1 MSVST
6 ASSEAQ
12 VRMRDGGTAG
22 LDSSR
27 LVESDIASAAARVRG
42 AEDINP
48 GADRMAKALARAFE
62 LWRDRDYAR
71 RRETIAAIARSAG
84 YSVAILENSIDA
96 LLKPFTS
103 DALKSIAARVS
114 SSGGIDRPKTA
125 GFIAAGKVAGAGLH
139 EIAIA
144 LVAGA
149 GVVIKT
155 ASAEPIFFAEFAR
168 TLAEIDRDAGARI
181 EVLHWSRA
189 RADLTAALIANCE
202 RVVAYGDDLTI
213 ESLHN
218 RPNVIGFGSRVSA
231 AVVAPSATD
240 PSRIDRVAELL
251 ARDVALFEQLG
262 CLSLHHVFVVSPA
275 GGVARDLAI
284 RMSAALERIGE
295 SMPPA
300 KIPLRDAAEI
310 RGVRERARW
319 RRIAGEPVELFEGRG
334 LEWTV
339 VFEPRPSLFAPRA
352 VLEDSFKISPGFR
365 TVHVT
370 GVRDLG
376 EFRDCIADVSGR
388 IEAMAVAGDES
399 EAADIGATVAAIG
412 IPYVC
417 APGEMQ
423 SPPLDWRH
431 GGGGFID
438 MMVGAR

>member
-1 MSVST
+1 MST

-12 VRMRDGGTAG
+12 VRMRRDGGVAG

-48 GADRMAKALARAFE
+48 GADRMAKALARAFGV
-62 LWRDRDYAR
+62 WRDRDYAR

-149 GVVIKT
+149 GVVVKT

-181 EVLHWSRA
+181 EVFHWSRA

-213 ESLHN
+213 ESLRN

-231 AVVAPSATD
+231 AVVAPGATD

-251 ARDVALFEQLG
+251 ARDVVLFEQLG
-262 CLSLHHVFVVSPA
+262 CLSLHHVFVVSPT
-275 GGVARDLAI
+275 GGAARDLAI
-284 RMSAALERIGE
+284 RMSAALERMGK

-319 RRIAGEPVELFEGRG
+319 RRIAGEPAELFEGRG

-339 VFEPRPSLFAPRA
+339 VFEPRPNLFAPGA
-352 VLEDSFKISPGFR
+352 VLEDSFKVSPGFR

-376 EFRDCIADVSGR
+376 EFRDCIAGVSGR

-399 EAADIGATVAAIG
+399 EAADIGATVEAIG

-438 MMVGAR
+438 MIIGAR

>member
-1 MSVST
+1 MSVGT

-12 VRMRDGGTAG
+12 VRMRDGGVAG
-22 LDSSR
+22 RNSSG
-27 LVESDIASAAARVRG
+27 LIESDIASAAARVRG
-42 AEDINP
+42 AADINP
-48 GADRMAKALARAFE
+48 GADRMAKALARASG
-62 LWRDRDYAR
+62 LWRDRHYAR
-71 RRETIAAIARSAG
+71 RRDAIAAIARAAG

-103 DALKSIAARVS
+103 DALKALAARVS
-114 SSGGIDRPKTA
+114 VSGGIGRPKTA
-125 GFIAAGKVAGAGLH
+125 GFIAAGNVAGAGIH

-149 GVVIKT
+149 GVVVKT

-181 EVLHWSRA
+181 EVFHWSRA
-189 RADLTAALIANCE
+189 RPDLTAALIANCE

-213 ESLHN
+213 ELLHN

-231 AVVAPSATD
+231 AVIAPGAMD
-240 PSRIDRVAELL
+240 PSRIDKAAELL

-262 CLSLHHVFVVSPA
+262 CLSLHQVFVVSHP
-275 GGVARDLAI
+275 GGAARDLAV
-284 RMSAALERIGE
+284 RMSAALERMGK

-339 VFEPRPSLFAPRA
+339 VFEPRPSLD
-352 VLEDSFKISPGFR
+352 DSFKVSPGFR

-376 EFRDCIADVSGR
+376 EFRDCLAGVSGR
-388 IEAMAVAGDES
+388 IEAMAVAGDEA
-399 EAADIGATVAAIG
+399 EAADMSATVGAIG

-438 MMVGAR
+438 MMVGPR

>member
-1 MSVST
+1 MSVAT
-6 ASSEAQ
+6 ASSQAQ
-12 VRMRDGGTAG
+12 ARVPSPGTAG
-22 LDSSR
+22 HDSSR

-42 AEDINP
+42 AESINP
-48 GADRMAKALARAFE
+48 GADRMAEALARAFE

-71 RRETIAAIARSAG
+71 RREAIAAIARAAG
-84 YSVAILENSIDA
+84 YSVAMLESSIDA
-96 LLKPFTS
+96 LLKPFTIE
-103 DALKSIAARVS
+103 ALKSLAARIA
-114 SSGGIDRPKTA
+114 SSGGVDRPRTV
-125 GFIAAGKVAGAGLH
+125 GFIAAGNVAGAGMH

-149 GVVIKT
+149 GVVVKT

-168 TLAEIDRDAGARI
+168 TLAEIDRAAAARI
-181 EVLHWSRA
+181 EVFHWSRA
-189 RADLTAALIANCE
+189 RADLTAALIANCQ

-218 RPNVIGFGSRVSA
+218 RRNVIGFGSRVSA
-231 AVVAPSATD
+231 AVVAPGVTD
-240 PSRIDRVAELL
+240 SPRIDTVAERL
-251 ARDVALFEQLG
+251 ARDVVLFEQLG
-262 CLSLHHVFVVSPA
+262 CLSLHQVFVVSHTGA
-275 GGVARDLAI
+275 AARDLAI
-284 RMSAALERIGE
+284 RMSAALERMGK

-300 KIPLRDAAEI
+300 KIPSRDAVEI
-310 RGVRERARW
+310 RAVRERARW
-319 RRIAGEPVELFEGRG
+319 RRIAGEPVELFEGDR

-339 VFEPRPSLFAPRA
+339 VFEPSPARD
-352 VLEDSFKISPGFR
+352 DSFNVSPGFR
-365 TVHVT
+365 TVYVT

-376 EFRDCIADVSGR
+376 EFRDCIAAVAGR

-399 EAADIGATVAAIG
+399 EAAEIGATVESIG

-431 GGGGFID
+431 GGGRFFD

>member
-6 ASSEAQ
+6 ASSGAQ
-12 VRMRDGGTAG
+12 VRARDGGVAG
-22 LDSSR
+22 LDSSW
-27 LVESDIASAAARVRG
+27 LVESDIASAAVRVRG

-96 LLKPFTS
+96 LLKPFTG
-103 DALKSIAARVS
+103 DALNSIAARVS

-125 GFIAAGKVAGAGLH
+125 GFIAAGNVAGAGMH

-149 GVVIKT
+149 GVVVKT

-181 EVLHWSRA
+181 EVFDWSRA
-189 RADLTAALIANCE
+189 RVDLTAALIANCE

-218 RPNVIGFGSRVSA
+218 RANVIGFGSRVSA
-231 AVVAPSATD
+231 AVVGPGATD

-262 CLSLHHVFVVSPA
+262 CLSLHQVFVVSHT
-275 GGVARDLAI
+275 GGAARDLAI

-319 RRIAGEPVELFEGRG
+319 RRIAGEPVELFEGDR

-339 VFEPRPSLFAPRA
+339 VFELGPG
-352 VLEDSFKISPGFR
+352 SFKVSPGFR

-376 EFRDCIADVSGR
+376 EFRDCIAGVSGR
-388 IEAMAVAGDES
+388 IEAMAVVGDES
-399 EAADIGATVAAIG
+399 EAADIGATVGAIG

-431 GGGGFID
+431 GGGGFFD

>member
-1 MSVST
+1 MSVSS
-6 ASSEAQ
+6 ASSEVHA
-12 VRMRDGGTAG
+12 RMRDGGVAG

-27 LVESDIASAAARVRG
+27 LAESDIESAAARVRG

-48 GADRMAKALARAFE
+48 GADRMAKALAGAFE

-71 RRETIAAIARSAG
+71 RRETIAAIARAAG
-84 YSVAILENSIDA
+84 YSVAILEYSIDA

-103 DALKSIAARVS
+103 DALKSIAMRVS
-114 SSGGIDRPKTA
+114 SSRGIDRPKTA
-125 GFIAAGKVAGAGLH
+125 GFIAAGNVAGAGMH

-144 LVAGA
+144 LVAGT
-149 GVVIKT
+149 GVVVKT
-155 ASAEPIFFAEFAR
+155 ASAEPIFFVEFAR

-181 EVLHWSRA
+181 EVLHWNRA
-189 RADLTAALIANCE
+189 RTDLTAALIANCD

-218 RPNVIGFGSRVSA
+218 RAKVIGFGSRVSG
-231 AVVAPSATD
+231 AVVAPGATQ

-262 CLSLHHVFVVSPA
+262 CLSLHQVFVVSHT
-275 GGVARDLAI
+275 GGAARDLAI

-300 KIPLRDAAEI
+300 KIPVRDAAEI

-319 RRIAGEPVELFEGRG
+319 RRIAGEPVELFEGDR

-339 VFEPRPSLFAPRA
+339 VSELGPS
-352 VLEDSFKISPGFR
+352 SFKISPGFR
-365 TVHVT
+365 IVHVT
-370 GVRDLG
+370 GVRDLR
-376 EFRDCIADVSGR
+376 EFRDCIAGVSGR

-399 EAADIGATVAAIG
+399 EAADIGATVGAIG

-431 GGGGFID
+431 GGGGFFD

>member
-12 VRMRDGGTAG
+12 TRVPAPGTAG

-42 AEDINP
+42 AENANP
-48 GADRMAKALARAFE
+48 GADRMAKALAHAFE

-71 RRETIAAIARSAG
+71 RREAIAAIARSAG
-84 YSVAILENSIDA
+84 YSVGMLENSIDA

-103 DALKSIAARVS
+103 DALKSLAARVL
-114 SSGGIDRPKTA
+114 SSGGIDRPRTV
-125 GFIAAGKVAGAGLH
+125 GFIAAGNVAGAGMH

-149 GVVIKT
+149 GVVVKT

-168 TLAEIDRDAGARI
+168 TLTEIDRDAGARI
-181 EVLHWSRA
+181 EVFHWSRT

-202 RVVAYGDDLTI
+202 LVVAYGDDLTI
-213 ESLHN
+213 ESLHH

-231 AVVAPSATD
+231 ALVAPGATD

-262 CLSLHHVFVVSPA
+262 CLSLHHVFVVSHTGDA
-275 GGVARDLAI
+275 ARDLAI
-284 RMSAALERIGE
+284 RMSAALERMGK

-310 RGVRERARW
+310 RGLRERARW
-319 RRIAGEPVELFEGRG
+319 RRIAGEPVELFEGDR

-339 VFEPRPSLFAPRA
+339 VFEPRPNLFAPGA
-352 VLEDSFKISPGFR
+352 VLKDSFKVSPGFR

-376 EFRDCIADVSGR
+376 EFRDCLAGVSGR

-399 EAADIGATVAAIG
+399 EAADIGATVGAIG

-431 GGGGFID
+431 GGGGFFD